1 MVSDPGRRTSGLLST
16 SFNIWRRSAIGDPV
30 LCFHSPM
37 FQVFRTSESDNAVV
51 FSRSDH
57 RAFSEACEA
66 LTADEVRACLRN
78 VSAARRT
85 ADVCAKDSGNGGEY
99 QEPVSEYLAACLA
112 IYITSELK
120 AVQLAGLLG
129 TLQMACDFQ
138 GSPSMK
144 SVIRDAAKGII
155 IEQVPLDLASL
166 QESLQQL
173 DTMIEQYTIAHPGI
187 MGGFGDEDHK
197 SLSSMESIVPR
208 LVHDPSVAALV
219 EIFNK
224 SPITKALMDSSQ
236 AGTTDSFQALL
247 QVVHKV
253 DGFKLDENNEF
264 FVNPSI
270 LDDVIAYGPA
280 DQADLIATLSGRVT
294 LEVPSFESATSR
306 NSRSFDKTKVLNDL
320 NKTRVPQADQTALL
334 EALLLHGSTSP
345 QFEAAMRKI
354 ERIFRSGAASSTFG
368 TFDLTKISRSVI
380 GQHRGEF
387 NSRLLAPNR
396 VSDAVQGK
404 LPDGQRRLS
413 SNGKKV
419 ATEEVDV
426 SPQGQWLASMATIL
440 SYSERE
446 GNVYIYEASTEMT
459 DAVQIIALTSRKL
472 VQVIIDAL
480 KELIRPESKDFKRL
494 LEMQNRGTGPLHESM
509 VLDWLRHAEG
519 LLNSDQAENL
529 FDGIPGDVVITP
541 DLLVS
546 ASVDPTIYAYEAML
560 EKMRVDTPA
569 FRNQEYLRQII
580 NCGSVLPHEIP
591 KHVTPGTGAEI
602 IKLFCQ
608 LVVTKAPW
616 SELDCQ
622 TLYHMQEES
631 SLPGANVN
639 VPFATL
645 RDVITIEYAMK
656 SATRMANYGHLYLAT
671 LPYSTIKDRVDEFG
685 IEGFAD
691 WFMSAC
697 QGVEKTPGYA
707 GGSKDGV
714 CNPTKNSNAVHK
726 AIDSFREL
734 TKKIHAVSVQAV
746 QNGKEAPSA
755 HMIISMSI
763 QGNLAGITVAGDG
776 TSDDSLGKDDGASAL
791 GAGRDGPDPERVKGY
806 ETLLALKR
814 KVDSATNPGQAAKHI
829 ENYNAMI
836 SSRNDFKRVGIDCHL
851 LVNAAGA
858 VTSGGTDHTSTLEQ
872 FTGLSPF
879 SQGILD
885 AHRDLSRTG
894 LRFLSHM
901 GAELYKK
908 IKAGDGNLPK
918 GWGKITIT
926 SQKGKD
932 RYSVPATANKAF
944 LTANTTTDDAD
955 AEDKVTTGTK
965 NDKKNKKKKGPK
977 VTGISKERLA
987 AFEQWESEKA
997 DNEKAEEEN
1006 KQADAMA
1013 GRIWNSLLE
1022 KSSNAGGEG
1031 SDASFI
1037 NPKSHS
1043 SSK

>member
-1 MVSDPGRRTSGLLST
+1 ML
-16 SFNIWRRSAIGDPV
+16 
-30 LCFHSPM
+30 
-37 FQVFRTSESDNAVV
+37 
-51 FSRSDH
+51 
-57 RAFSEACEA
+57 
-66 LTADEVRACLRN
+66 
-78 VSAARRT
+78 
-85 ADVCAKDSGNGGEY
+85 
-99 QEPVSEYLAACLA
+99 
-112 IYITSELK
+112 
-120 AVQLAGLLG
+120 
-129 TLQMACDFQ
+129 
-138 GSPSMK
+138 
-144 SVIRDAAKGII
+144 
-155 IEQVPLDLASL
+155 
-166 QESLQQL
+166 
-173 DTMIEQYTIAHPGI
+173 
-187 MGGFGDEDHK
+187 GGFGDEDHK

-270 LDDVIAYGPA
+270 LDDVLAYGPA

-426 SPQGQWLASMATIL
+426 SPQGQWLASMATIF

-480 KELIRPESKDFKRL
+480 KELIRPESKEFKRL
-494 LEMQNRGTGPLHESM
+494 LEMQNRGTGPL
-509 VLDWLRHAEG
+509 
-519 LLNSDQAENL
+519 
-529 FDGIPGDVVITP
+529 
-541 DLLVS
+541 
-546 ASVDPTIYAYEAML
+546 
-560 EKMRVDTPA
+560 
-569 FRNQEYLRQII
+569 
-580 NCGSVLPHEIP
+580 
-591 KHVTPGTGAEI
+591 
-602 IKLFCQ
+602 
-608 LVVTKAPW
+608 
-616 SELDCQ
+616 
-622 TLYHMQEES
+622 QEES

-791 GAGRDGPDPERVKGY
+791 GAGRDGPDPERIKGY

-829 ENYNAMI
+829 ENYNAMV

-965 NDKKNKKKKGPK
+965 TDKKNKKKKGPK

-1043 SSK
+1043 PSK